1 VSHNPPK
8 DHFNRI
14 LAKESSMEN
23 AAAFV
28 LENRKMEIRPT
39 TMPVCGEDEVLVEM
53 GYVGICGS
61 DLHFYSIGE
70 PDFPDVYPFS
80 PGHELAGEIVEVG
93 HKVTSLKVGD
103 RVALEPGIP
112 CRRCEWCKE
121 GRYNLCANVKF
132 MSYPRTQGGLRK
144 YVAHPAD
151 LCFKLPEGL
160 STLEGALVE
169 PLAVGLFATTGC
181 GIQIGK
187 KAAIIGA
194 GAIGL
199 VTLLSL
205 RAMGVEEIAIVD
217 VVDNRLQKA
226 KELGA
231 THVING
237 SKTDIVKEVK
247 ESFAGMGPDYVFEC
261 AGNIKT
267 ASQTIYMVKRGGTV
281 LIVGNVV
288 GQTPINFQLCV
299 NKNLTIKTTF
309 RYCNVFP
316 TAIEAIASGRI
327 NVKQIVSNEFDF
339 KDSMHAFETSLTQK
353 QSLIKGVIKVAGSGR

>member
-1 VSHNPPK
+1 
-8 DHFNRI
+8 
-14 LAKESSMEN
+14 MEN
-23 AAAFV
+23 IAAFV
-28 LENRKMEIRPT
+28 LENRKMELRPT
-39 TMPVCGEDEVLVEM
+39 AMPVCGEDEVLVEM

-70 PDFPDVYPFS
+70 PDYPDVYPFS

-93 HKVTSLKVGD
+93 AKVSGLKVGD

-112 CRRCEWCKE
+112 CQKCEWCKE
-121 GRYNLCANVKF
+121 GRYNLCSNVNF
-132 MSYPRTQGGLRK
+132 LSYPRTQGGLRK

-151 LCFKLPEGL
+151 LCFKLPDHI

-169 PLAVGLFATTGC
+169 PLAVGLFATTGS
-181 GIQIGK
+181 GIRIGK
-187 KAAIIGA
+187 KAAIIGS

-205 RAMGVEEIAIVD
+205 RAMGVEDVTLVD
-217 VVDNRLQKA
+217 VFDNRLKKA

-231 THVING
+231 AHVING

-247 ESFAGMGPDYVFEC
+247 DYYGGLGPDYVFEC

-267 ASQTIYMVKRGGTV
+267 ASQTIYMAKRGGTV
-281 LIVGNVV
+281 VIVGNVV

-299 NKNLTIKTTF
+299 DKNLTIKTTF
-309 RYCNVFP
+309 RYCNIFHV
-316 TAIEAIASGRI
+316 AVDAIASGRI
-327 NVKQIVSNEFDF
+327 DVKQIVSNEFDF
-339 KDSMHAFETSLTQK
+339 KDSMRAFESSLTEK
-353 QSLIKGVIKVAGSGR
+353 QSLIKGVIKVGASQL

>member
-1 VSHNPPK
+1 
-8 DHFNRI
+8 
-14 LAKESSMEN
+14 MEN

-39 TMPVCGEDEVLVEM
+39 AMPVCDEEGVLVEM
-53 GYVGICGS
+53 GYCGICGS
-61 DLHFYSIGE
+61 DLHFYSLGE

-93 HKVTSLKVGD
+93 AKVTNLKVGD
-103 RVALEPGIP
+103 RVSLEPGIP

-121 GRYNLCANVKF
+121 GRYNLCADVKF
-132 MSYPRTQGGLRK
+132 MSYPRTQGGLRR
-144 YVAHPAD
+144 YVVHPAD

-169 PLAVGLFATTGC
+169 PVAVAVHATIGS

-187 KAAIIGA
+187 KAAIIGS

-205 RAMGVEEIAIVD
+205 RAMGIEEIAVID
-217 VVDNRLQKA
+217 VFDNRLQKA

-231 THVING
+231 TYVING
-237 SKTDIVKEVK
+237 AQTDIVKEVK
-247 ESFAGMGPDYVFEC
+247 ESFAGLGPDYVFEC

-267 ASQTIYMVKRGGTV
+267 ASQTIYMVKRGGV
-281 LIVGNVV
+281 VVIVGNVV

-299 NKNLTIKTTF
+299 NKNLTLKTTF

-316 TAIEAIASGRI
+316 VAIEAIASGRI
-327 NVKQIVSNEFDF
+327 NAKKIVSNEFDF
-339 KDSMHAFETSLTQK
+339 KDSMRAFETSLTEK
-353 QSLIKGVIKVAGSGR
+353 QSLIKGVIKITDSNL

>member
-1 VSHNPPK
+1 
-8 DHFNRI
+8 
-14 LAKESSMEN
+14 MEN

-39 TMPVCGEDEVLVEM
+39 AMPVCGEEEVLVEI
-53 GYVGICGS
+53 GYCGICGS
-61 DLHFYSIGE
+61 DLHFYSLGE

-93 HKVTSLKVGD
+93 AKVTNLKVGD
-103 RVALEPGIP
+103 RVSLEPGIP

-132 MSYPRTQGGLRK
+132 MSYPRTQGGLRR
-144 YVAHPAD
+144 YVAHPTD

-169 PLAVGLFATTGC
+169 PVAVAVHATIGS

-187 KAAIIGA
+187 KAAIIGS

-205 RAMGVEEIAIVD
+205 RAMGIEEIAVID
-217 VVDNRLQKA
+217 VFDNRLQKA

-231 THVING
+231 TYVING
-237 SKTDIVKEVK
+237 AQTDIVKEVK
-247 ESFAGMGPDYVFEC
+247 ESFAGLGPDYVFEC

-267 ASQTIYMVKRGGTV
+267 ASQTIYMVKRGGV
-281 LIVGNVV
+281 VVIVGNVV
-288 GQTPINFQLCV
+288 GQTPIDFQLCV
-299 NKNLTIKTTF
+299 NKNLTLKTTF

-316 TAIEAIASGRI
+316 VAIEAIASGRI
-327 NVKQIVSNEFDF
+327 NAKKIVSNEFDF
-339 KDSMHAFETSLTQK
+339 RDSMRAFETSLTEK
-353 QSLIKGVIKVAGSGR
+353 QSLIKGVIKIADSNL

>member
-1 VSHNPPK
+1 
-8 DHFNRI
+8 
-14 LAKESSMEN
+14 MEN
-23 AAAFV
+23 VAAFV

-39 TMPVCGEDEVLVEM
+39 AMPVCAEDEVLVEM

-93 HKVTSLKVGD
+93 DKVTALKVGD
-103 RVALEPGIP
+103 RVAIEPGIP
-112 CRRCEWCKE
+112 CRKCEWCKE
-121 GRYNLCANVKF
+121 GRYNLCSNVKF
-132 MSYPRTQGGLRK
+132 LSYPRTQGGLRK

-151 LCFKLPEGL
+151 LCFKLPDTI

-169 PLAVGLFATTGC
+169 PLAVGLFATRGS

-194 GAIGL
+194 GSIGL

-205 RAMGVEEIAIVD
+205 RAMGVEEVALVD
-217 VVDNRLQKA
+217 IFDNRLQKA

-237 SKTDIVKEVK
+237 SKTDVVKEVK
-247 ESFAGMGPDYVFEC
+247 ESFAGVGPDYVFEC
-261 AGNIKT
+261 AGNVKT
-267 ASQTIYMVKRGGTV
+267 ASQTIYLVKRGGTV
-281 LIVGNVV
+281 VIVGNVV
-288 GQTPINFQLCV
+288 GQTPIKLSTLRRQKFDDQDNVPLLQRFPGGHRGDCV
-299 NKNLTIKTTF
+299 GQNK
-309 RYCNVFP
+309 R
-316 TAIEAIASGRI
+316 EANRL
-327 NVKQIVSNEFDF
+327 E
-339 KDSMHAFETSLTQK
+339 
-353 QSLIKGVIKVAGSGR
+353 

>member
-1 VSHNPPK
+1 
-8 DHFNRI
+8 
-14 LAKESSMEN
+14 MEN
-23 AAAFV
+23 TAAFV

-39 TMPVCGEDEVLVEM
+39 NMPLFGEDDVLVEM
-53 GYVGICGS
+53 GYCGICGS
-61 DLHFYSIGE
+61 DLHFYTFGE
-70 PDFPDVYPFS
+70 PDYPDVYPFS
-80 PGHELAGEIVEVG
+80 PGHELAGTVVEVG
-93 HKVTSLKVGD
+93 AKVKTLKRGD
-103 RVALEPGIP
+103 RVSLEPGIP
-112 CRRCEWCKE
+112 CRKCEWCKE
-121 GRYNLCANVKF
+121 GRYNLCSSVKF

-144 YVAHPAD
+144 YVAHPED
-151 LCFKLPEGL
+151 LCFKLPENI

-169 PLAVGLFATTGC
+169 PLAVGLFATTGS

-187 KAAIIGA
+187 KAAIIGS

-205 RAMGVEEIAIVD
+205 RAMGITEVAVLD
-217 VVDNRLQKA
+217 VFENRLQKA
-226 KELGA
+226 TELGA

-247 ESFAGMGPDYVFEC
+247 ESFGGLGPDYVFEC

-281 LIVGNVV
+281 VIVGNVV

-299 NKNLTIKTTF
+299 DKNLTIKTTF

-316 TAIEAIASGRI
+316 VAIEAIASGRI

-339 KDSMHAFETSLTQK
+339 KDSMHAFETSLTEK
-353 QSLIKGVIKVAGSGR
+353 QSLIKGVIKIAGGSL

>member
-1 VSHNPPK
+1 
-8 DHFNRI
+8 
-14 LAKESSMEN
+14 MEN

-28 LENRKMEIRPT
+28 LENRKMEVRPT
-39 TMPVCGEDEVLVEM
+39 AMPVCGEDEVLVEM

-70 PDFPDVYPFS
+70 PEFPDVYPFS

-93 HKVTSLKVGD
+93 RKVTDLKVGD

-121 GRYNLCANVKF
+121 GRYHLCSDVKF
-132 MSYPRTQGGLRK
+132 LSYPRTQGGLRK

-169 PLAVGLFATTGC
+169 PLAVGLFATKGC

-199 VTLLSL
+199 VTFLSL
-205 RAMGVEEIAIVD
+205 RAMGVEEIAVVD
-217 VVDNRLQKA
+217 VFENRLEKA

-231 THVING
+231 TYVFNG
-237 SKTDIVKEVK
+237 SKSDIVREVK
-247 ESFAGMGPDYVFEC
+247 ESFAGLGPDYVFEC

-288 GQTPINFQLCV
+288 GQTPIDFQLCV
-299 NKNLTIKTTF
+299 NKNLTIRTTY
-309 RYCNVFP
+309 RYCNVFA
-316 TAIEAIASGRI
+316 TAVEAIASGRI
-327 NVKQIVSNEFDF
+327 NVKQIVSNEFEF

-353 QSLIKGVIKVAGSGR
+353 QSLIKGVIKVAGSSL